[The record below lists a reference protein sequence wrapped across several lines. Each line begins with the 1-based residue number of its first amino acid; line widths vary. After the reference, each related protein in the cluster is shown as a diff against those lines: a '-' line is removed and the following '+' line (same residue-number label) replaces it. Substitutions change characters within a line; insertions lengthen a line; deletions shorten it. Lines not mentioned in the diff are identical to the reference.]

1 MVGKWVS
8 LFVVLFVGPAWSGS
22 GQLVVA
28 ATEWAPYSGT
38 ELLNKGFS
46 PELFSVAMSRKSYE
60 VDVVILPWSRA
71 LKGTYDGTFDALLDV
86 WYSDERA
93 RKMVF
98 SKPYMT
104 NRIKFIKRVDSNIV
118 STDFADLRHYE
129 IGVVRDYAYEPQFD
143 MSPVLKKSPERTFLV
158 NLYKLVKH
166 RIDLTLEDE
175 FVARFEIAHKAPE
188 LQSLVSFLPDPLSEN
203 NLYVGFSKNNEHVK
217 TVVTDFDDSLR
228 SLILDGTYERLKAKH
243 GILWRWDYQP

>member
-1 MVGKWVS
+1 MVSKWAL
-8 LFVVLFVGPAWSGS
+8 LFVVLFIGPACCGS
-22 GQLVVA
+22 EPLVIA
-28 ATEWAPYSGT
+28 ATEWAPYSGSQ
-38 ELLNKGFS
+38 LLNKGFS
-46 PELFSVAMSRKSYE
+46 PELFTVVMSRKGYE

-71 LKGTYDGTFDALLDV
+71 LKGTYEGTFDALLDV

-93 RKMVF
+93 KKLIF

-104 NRIKFIKRVDSNIV
+104 NRVKFIKRVDSKIK

-143 MSPVLKKSPERTFLV
+143 QSPVLKKSSERTFLV
-158 NLYKLVKH
+158 NLYKLVKR

-188 LQSLVSFLPDPLSEN
+188 LQDLVTFLPTPLSEN
-203 NLYVGFSKNNEHVK
+203 NLYVGFSKKNKHVE
-217 TVVTDFDDSLR
+217 TLVSDFDDSLR
-228 SLILDGTYERLKAKH
+228 ALILDGTYERLKAKH
-243 GILWRWDYQP
+243 GILWRWDYYP